1 MLLHEEQSIAIVQVH
16 HSGTLTMGILVLIRV
31 VIQSDDYLTFIG
43 ILDSI
48 PVSRRKFILG
58 NIITTIP
65 ITILIPIV
73 WYIRWIT

>member
-1 MLLHEEQSIAIVQVH
+1 MLLHEEESIAIVQVH
-16 HSGTLTMGILVLIRV
+16 HSGTLTMSILILIRV
-31 VIQSDDYLTFIG
+31 VIQSDDYLTFIR

-58 NIITTIP
+58 SIITPIP
-65 ITILIPIV
+65 PAILIPIG